1 MILQKGFQLS
11 VHCPHLSG
19 PFFLLFVD
27 FLTGT
32 KKPREQKGII
42 LSLEMEINYC
52 ICTVVNDYKR
62 RGIEN
67 GNGMVVLIENW
78 CTMVK
83 GGRKI

>member
-1 MILQKGFQLS
+1 MCTVPTLVVRFS
-11 VHCPHLSG
+11 
-19 PFFLLFVD
+19 FFLWT

-62 RGIEN
+62 RVIEN
-67 GNGMVVLIENW
+67 ENGMVVLIENW
-78 CTMVK
+78 CTMVE
-83 GGRKI
+83 GGWKI

>member
-1 MILQKGFQLS
+1 MCTVPTF
-11 VHCPHLSG
+11 VV
-19 PFFLLFVD
+19 LLFVD

-32 KKPREQKGII
+32 KNPREQKGII

-78 CTMVK
+78 CTMVE
-83 GGRKI
+83 GGWKI